1 VPTTAD
7 FQKKGSSVATA
18 RATRL
23 VLTDRHLRALKPAA
37 HAQDFHDMQQRGL
50 IARILP
56 SGIIQFSVRYRFQGK
71 QKRLKLGAYPAVS
84 LQEARKRARN
94 AQASI
99 DEGHDPAGERHAA
112 KAPRTDT
119 IEALAADYLK
129 KHARKHKRSA
139 HEDERILDVD
149 VLPHWREISVRDLTR
164 RDVRTLIDRVA
175 DRAPIMANRV
185 LALVRKMLNFA
196 VDQDW
201 IDANPAARVQKPA
214 REVSRD
220 RVLTDE
226 ELRRL
231 WRVLSNLPS
240 TADRPAPGRARA
252 KGSQD
257 DPLCPISAPLAALLK
272 VRLLTAQRGGEVT
285 RMRWVDLDL
294 ESGWW
299 TIPATDTKNGEP
311 HRVPLS
317 DDVVA
322 LIRAQ
327 QKDARDR
334 DYVFVGQGASLRDRA
349 KKAPS
354 AIARVLGI
362 EFRGHD
368 LRRTAAT
375 RIAEAGIPRD
385 HIAKVLNHVEGG
397 PRATRVYDRHTYDRE
412 KRLAIDTWTRT
423 LKSIVE
429 NTDPGKVLP
438 LARRPGKAS
447 A

>member
-1 VPTTAD
+1 MT
-7 FQKKGSSVATA
+7 
-18 RATRL
+18 
-23 VLTDRHLRALKPAA
+23 
-37 HAQDFHDMQQRGL
+37 
-50 IARILP
+50 
-56 SGIIQFSVRYRFQGK
+56 Y
-71 QKRLKLGAYPAVS
+71 
-84 LQEARKRARN
+84 
-94 AQASI
+94 
-99 DEGHDPAGERHAA
+99 
-112 KAPRTDT
+112 
-119 IEALAADYLK
+119 
-129 KHARKHKRSA
+129 
-139 HEDERILDVD
+139 
-149 VLPHWREISVRDLTR
+149 
-164 RDVRTLIDRVA
+164 
-175 DRAPIMANRV
+175 
-185 LALVRKMLNFA
+185 
-196 VDQDW
+196 
-201 IDANPAARVQKPA
+201 ARVQKPA
-214 REVSRD
+214 RELSRD
-220 RVLTDE
+220 RVLNDE

-252 KGSQD
+252 TGSKD
-257 DPLCPISAPLAALLK
+257 DPLCAISAPLAALLK

-327 QKDARDR
+327 QKDNSDR
-334 DYVFVGQGASLRDRA
+334 ECVFVGQGASLRDRA

-354 AIARVLGI
+354 AIGRVLGI

-423 LKSIVE
+423 LKGIIESTEAGRV
-429 NTDPGKVLP
+429 PP
-438 LARRPGKAS
+438 LARRIRNV
-447 A
+447 